1 MRSFG
6 VRRAGAQSVRHTRF
20 PGCRTAAA
28 ERTSVTRLPR
38 RIAAGTF
45 IAASIAVPL
54 SIGIAAPGS
63 AAPAT
68 PCVGLIVDDSQDPPM
83 RACVPYTAGMTG
95 TALLAKAHVG
105 TAKAAN
111 GLVCQ
116 IDGFP
121 KACTK
126 GDNTHYWSY
135 YIRKPDGAPGAWDY
149 AGKGPD
155 DQKAVAG
162 ETEAWVYLNGADRK
176 PPATPYAQL
185 AAAATGGTPTASPA
199 SPLTS
204 SAGTSSAPS
213 SGASAKQSTSAKRP
227 SSTSPSAASP
237 SAGSSSSTTASSA
250 PAASASKDDG
260 GSNTAWWIALPIAV
274 VVIAGGVVLAR
285 RRRA

>member
-1 MRSFG
+1 MYVVPARSLCATHG
-6 VRRAGAQSVRHTRF
+6 S
-20 PGCRTAAA
+20 GCRTAAA

-45 IAASIAVPL
+45 IAAAIAVPL

-95 TALLAKAHVG
+95 TAVLAKAHIG

-135 YIRKPDGAPGAWDY
+135 YIRKPDGPPGAWDY
-149 AGKGPD
+149 ASKGPD

-185 AAAATGGTPTASPA
+185 AAATGGTPTASPA
-199 SPLTS
+199 STLTS

-227 SSTSPSAASP
+227 SSTSPSAASS
-237 SAGSSSSTTASSA
+237 SAGSSSAASSSATTASSA

>member
-45 IAASIAVPL
+45 IAAAIAVPL

-68 PCVGLIVDDSQDPPM
+68 PCVGLIIDDSQDPPM
-83 RACVPYTAGMTG
+83 HACVPYTAGMTG

-105 TAKAAN
+105 TAKGAN

-116 IDGFP
+116 IDGYP

-126 GDNTHYWSY
+126 GANTHYWSY
-135 YIRKPDGAPGAWDY
+135 YIRKPNGAPGAWDY

-155 DQKAVAG
+155 DQKPVAG
-162 ETEAWVYLNGADRK
+162 ETEAWVYVNGADRK

-185 AAAATGGTPTASPA
+185 AAATGGTPTASPA

-213 SGASAKQSTSAKRP
+213 SGASAKQSTSATRP
-227 SSTSPSAASP
+227 SSTSPSAAS
-237 SAGSSSSTTASSA
+237 SSSTTASSA
-250 PAASASKDDG
+250 PTASASKDDG